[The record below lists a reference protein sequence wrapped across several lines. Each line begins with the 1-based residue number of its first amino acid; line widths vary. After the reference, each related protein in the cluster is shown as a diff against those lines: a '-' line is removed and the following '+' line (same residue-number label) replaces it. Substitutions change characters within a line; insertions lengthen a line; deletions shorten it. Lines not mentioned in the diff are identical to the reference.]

1 MPLDISTL
9 TVRANLKGKKAKK
22 TDRETPD
29 DAQAEVLKK
38 VSAMLADLVPMVRD
52 DIHDRLNR

>member
-1 MPLDISTL
+1 MPLDISHL
-9 TVRANLKGKKAKK
+9 TVRANLKGKKPKK

-38 VSAMLADLVPMVRD
+38 VATLLADLVPMVRE